1 MNMRRVVLFI
11 IIILQITFFT
21 EGYGI
26 FRIIRCQNLYISE
39 KFPNIAQEFIS
50 NKTLAI

>member
-26 FRIIRCQNLYISE
+26 FSPIDTSE
-39 KFPNIAQEFIS
+39 MS
-50 NKTLAI
+50 DTLHATLLRQHAI

>member
-21 EGYGI
+21 EGYGH
-26 FRIIRCQNLYISE
+26 FQ
-39 KFPNIAQEFIS
+39 PH
-50 NKTLAI
+50 